1 LSVVDTLLQL
11 SVNVMVSEIKGLVKV
26 LPCLDYFT
34 PPLHLPVLS
43 LVFVVVVSVLLM
55 MEG

>member
-1 LSVVDTLLQL
+1 
-11 SVNVMVSEIKGLVKV
+11 MVSEIKGLVKV